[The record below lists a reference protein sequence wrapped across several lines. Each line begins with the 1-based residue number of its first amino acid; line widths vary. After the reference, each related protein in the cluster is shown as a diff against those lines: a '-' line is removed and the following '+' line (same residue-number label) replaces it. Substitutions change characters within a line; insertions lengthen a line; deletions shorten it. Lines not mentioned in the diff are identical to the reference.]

1 MRKSCPE
8 VPGTLVC
15 NRKQNRVGNP
25 FLKEYIMKKPNFML
39 LVFSAMSF
47 VLAMTAF
54 VFSGILDKVAVSLG
68 ISVAESGLL
77 NTMYSYGAA
86 FGVPLTLILFRKVE
100 RSKMLKLM
108 LLLTI
113 VTTFALIY
121 AQSFVQ
127 LLIVRLLMGISANS
141 YGVLAI
147 STVLALSPKDRQGRS
162 LAFYI
167 MGSSLALV
175 IGVPLTRVLSAVFD
189 WRSIF
194 WILNGMMMLSLAY
207 FLKYLPKADHE
218 ATKLNLKNELQFF
231 KDGKTLLLLAYTLTM
246 FMGYNAFYTYATP
259 YLLLL
264 FPSVEPLMSLILVAL
279 GLASFVG
286 NLIGGHVSDAIG
298 YAKSM
303 MLGAVLQTAAMLL
316 ILVFQPSK
324 WLSVLFIILW
334 LMSAW
339 FTGLQL
345 NTGIAQVTDNKSSF
359 MLSINGSLIQ
369 LGGAFGASLAAV
381 VINLSG
387 IHSIAFVALLTSLA
401 IVLIQVISMKKY
413 P

>member
-1 MRKSCPE
+1 
-8 VPGTLVC
+8 
-15 NRKQNRVGNP
+15 
-25 FLKEYIMKKPNFML
+25 MKKPNTML

-68 ISVAESGLL
+68 ISVAQSGLL

-86 FGVPLTLILFRKVE
+86 FGVPITLILFRKVE

-108 LLLTI
+108 LFATI
-113 VTTFALIY
+113 LTTFALIY
-121 AQSFVQ
+121 AQNLVQ

-147 STVLALSPKDRQGRS
+147 STILALSPKDRQGRS

-175 IGVPLTRVLSAVFD
+175 IGIPLTRALSSILD

-194 WILNGMMMLSLAY
+194 WILNGMMLLSLAY

-218 ATKLNLKNELQFF
+218 ATKLDLKNELQFF
-231 KDGKTLLLLAYTLTM
+231 KDGKTLLLLAYTFAM

-264 FPSVEPLMSLILVAL
+264 FPSIEPLMSLILVGL
-279 GLASFVG
+279 GLASFTG

-324 WLSVLFIILW
+324 WLSVLFIIVW

-345 NTGIAQVTDNKSSF
+345 NTGIAQVTENKSSF

-381 VINLSG
+381 VINLTG
-387 IHSIAFVALLTSLA
+387 IQSIVFVTLLTSLA
-401 IVLIQVISMKKY
+401 LILIQVVSMKKY

>member
-1 MRKSCPE
+1 
-8 VPGTLVC
+8 
-15 NRKQNRVGNP
+15 
-25 FLKEYIMKKPNFML
+25 MKKPNMML
-39 LVFSAMSF
+39 LVFSLMSF

-68 ISVAESGLL
+68 ISVADSGLL

-86 FGVPLTLILFRKVE
+86 FGVPITLILFRKVE
-100 RSKMLKLM
+100 RSRMLKLM
-108 LLLTI
+108 LFATI
-113 VTTFALIY
+113 LTTFALIY
-121 AQSFVQ
+121 AQNFVQ

-147 STVLALSPKDRQGRS
+147 STILALSPKDRQGRS

-175 IGVPLTRVLSAVFD
+175 IGIPLTRALSSILD

-194 WILNGMMMLSLAY
+194 WILNAMMLLSLAY
-207 FLKYLPKADHE
+207 FMKYLPKADHE
-218 ATKLNLKNELQFF
+218 ATKLDLKNELQFF
-231 KDGKTLLLLAYTLTM
+231 KDGKTLLLLAYTFAM

-264 FPSVEPLMSLILVAL
+264 FPSIEPLMSLILVAL
-279 GLASFVG
+279 GLASFTG
-286 NLIGGHVSDAIG
+286 NLLGGHVSDAIG

-324 WLSVLFIILW
+324 GLSVLFIIVW

-345 NTGIAQVTDNKSSF
+345 NTGIAQVTENKSSF
-359 MLSINGSLIQ
+359 MLSINSSLIQ

-387 IHSIAFVALLTSLA
+387 IQSIAFIALLTSLA
-401 IVLIQVISMKKY
+401 LVLIQMVSMKKY

>member
-1 MRKSCPE
+1 
-8 VPGTLVC
+8 
-15 NRKQNRVGNP
+15 
-25 FLKEYIMKKPNFML
+25 MKKPNLTL
-39 LVFSAMSF
+39 LVFSLMSF

-54 VFSGILDKVAVSLG
+54 IFSGILDKVAVSLG

-86 FGVPLTLILFRKVE
+86 FGVPITLILFRKVE
-100 RSKMLKLM
+100 RSRMLKLM
-108 LLLTI
+108 LFATI
-113 VTTFALIY
+113 LTTFALIY
-121 AQSFVQ
+121 AQNFVQ

-175 IGVPLTRVLSAVFD
+175 IGIPLTRALSSILD

-194 WILNGMMMLSLAY
+194 WILNAMMLLSLAY

-218 ATKLNLKNELQFF
+218 ATKLDLKKELQFF
-231 KDGKTLLLLAYTLTM
+231 KDGKTLLLLAYTFAM
-246 FMGYNAFYTYATP
+246 FMGYNAFYTYVTP

-264 FPSVEPLMSLILVAL
+264 FPSIEPLMSLILVAL
-279 GLASFVG
+279 GLSSFTG

-324 WLSVLFIILW
+324 WLSVLFIIIW

-387 IHSIAFVALLTSLA
+387 IQSIAFIALLTSLA
-401 IVLIQVISMKKY
+401 LVLIQMVSMKKY

>member
-1 MRKSCPE
+1 
-8 VPGTLVC
+8 
-15 NRKQNRVGNP
+15 
-25 FLKEYIMKKPNFML
+25 MKKPNMML
-39 LVFSAMSF
+39 LVFSLMSF

-86 FGVPLTLILFRKVE
+86 FGVPITLILFRKVE
-100 RSKMLKLM
+100 RSRMLKLM
-108 LLLTI
+108 LFATI
-113 VTTFALIY
+113 LTTFALIY
-121 AQSFVQ
+121 AQNFVQ

-147 STVLALSPKDRQGRS
+147 STILALSPKDRQGRS

-175 IGVPLTRVLSAVFD
+175 IGIPLTRALSSILD

-194 WILNGMMMLSLAY
+194 WILNAMMLLSLAY
-207 FLKYLPKADHE
+207 FMKYLPKADHE
-218 ATKLNLKNELQFF
+218 ATKLDLKNELQFF
-231 KDGKTLLLLAYTLTM
+231 KDGKTLLLLAYTLMM

-264 FPSVEPLMSLILVAL
+264 FPSIEPLMSLILVAL
-279 GLASFVG
+279 GLASFTG
-286 NLIGGHVSDAIG
+286 NLLGGHVSDAIG

-324 WLSVLFIILW
+324 GLSVLFIIIW

-387 IHSIAFVALLTSLA
+387 IQSIAFIALLTSLML
-401 IVLIQVISMKKY
+401 VLIQMVSMKKY

>member
-1 MRKSCPE
+1 
-8 VPGTLVC
+8 
-15 NRKQNRVGNP
+15 
-25 FLKEYIMKKPNFML
+25 MKKPNIML

-86 FGVPLTLILFRKVE
+86 FGVPITLILFRKVE
-100 RSKMLKLM
+100 RSRMLKLM
-108 LLLTI
+108 LFATI
-113 VTTFALIY
+113 LTTFALIY
-121 AQSFVQ
+121 AQNFVQ

-147 STVLALSPKDRQGRS
+147 STILALSPKDRQGRS

-175 IGVPLTRVLSAVFD
+175 IGIPLTRALSAVLD

-194 WILNGMMMLSLAY
+194 WILNAMMLLSLAY

-218 ATKLNLKNELQFF
+218 ATKLDLKNELQFF
-231 KDGKTLLLLAYTLTM
+231 KDGKTLLLFAYTFAM

-264 FPSVEPLMSLILVAL
+264 FPSIEPLMSLILVAL
-279 GLASFVG
+279 GLASFTG

-298 YAKSM
+298 YAKSL

-345 NTGIAQVTDNKSSF
+345 NTGIAQVTENKSSF
-359 MLSINGSLIQ
+359 MLSINSSLIQ

-387 IHSIAFVALLTSLA
+387 IQSIAFIALLTSLA
-401 IVLIQVISMKKY
+401 LVLIQMVSMKKY

>member
-1 MRKSCPE
+1 
-8 VPGTLVC
+8 
-15 NRKQNRVGNP
+15 
-25 FLKEYIMKKPNFML
+25 MKKPNMML

-68 ISVAESGLL
+68 ISVADSGLL

-86 FGVPLTLILFRKVE
+86 FGVPITLILFRKVE
-100 RSKMLKLM
+100 RSRMLKLM
-108 LLLTI
+108 LFATI
-113 VTTFALIY
+113 LTTFALIY
-121 AQSFVQ
+121 AQNFVQ

-147 STVLALSPKDRQGRS
+147 STILALSPKDRQGRS

-175 IGVPLTRVLSAVFD
+175 IGIPLTRALSSILD

-194 WILNGMMMLSLAY
+194 WILNAMMLLSLAY
-207 FLKYLPKADHE
+207 FMKYLPKADHE
-218 ATKLNLKNELQFF
+218 ATKLDLKNELQFF
-231 KDGKTLLLLAYTLTM
+231 KDGKTLLLLAYTFAM

-264 FPSVEPLMSLILVAL
+264 FPSIEPLMSLILVAL
-279 GLASFVG
+279 GLASFTG
-286 NLIGGHVSDAIG
+286 NLLGGHVSDAIG

-324 WLSVLFIILW
+324 GLSVLFIIVW

-345 NTGIAQVTDNKSSF
+345 NTGIAQVTENKSSF
-359 MLSINGSLIQ
+359 MLSINSSLIQ

-387 IHSIAFVALLTSLA
+387 IQSIAFIALLTSLA
-401 IVLIQVISMKKY
+401 LVLIQMVSMKKY

>member
-1 MRKSCPE
+1 
-8 VPGTLVC
+8 
-15 NRKQNRVGNP
+15 
-25 FLKEYIMKKPNFML
+25 MKKPNIML
-39 LVFSAMSF
+39 LVFSLMSF

-54 VFSGILDKVAVSLG
+54 VFSGILDKVAVSLD
-68 ISVAESGLL
+68 ISVAQSGLL

-86 FGVPLTLILFRKVE
+86 FGVPITLILFRKIE

-108 LLLTI
+108 LFATI
-113 VTTFALIY
+113 LTTFALIY
-121 AQSFVQ
+121 AQNFVQ

-147 STVLALSPKDRQGRS
+147 STILALSPKDRQGRS

-175 IGVPLTRVLSAVFD
+175 IGIPLTRALSAVLD

-194 WILNGMMMLSLAY
+194 WILNGMMLVSLAY

-218 ATKLNLKNELQFF
+218 ATKLDLKNELQFF
-231 KDGKTLLLLAYTLTM
+231 KDGKTLLLLAYTFAM

-264 FPSVEPLMSLILVAL
+264 FPSIEPLMSLILVAL
-279 GLASFVG
+279 GLASFTG
-286 NLIGGHVSDAIG
+286 NLLGGHVSDAIG

-324 WLSVLFIILW
+324 WLSVLFIIIW

-345 NTGIAQVTDNKSSF
+345 NTGIAQVTDDKSSF

-387 IHSIAFVALLTSLA
+387 IQSIVFVTLLTSLA
-401 IVLIQVISMKKY
+401 LILIQLVSMKKY

>member
-1 MRKSCPE
+1 
-8 VPGTLVC
+8 
-15 NRKQNRVGNP
+15 
-25 FLKEYIMKKPNFML
+25 MKKTNLTLP
-39 LVFSAMSF
+39 VFTVMSF

-54 VFSGILDKVAVSLG
+54 VFSGILDKVALSLG
-68 ISVAESGLL
+68 ISVADSGLL

-86 FGVPLTLILFRKVE
+86 FGVPITLILFRKIE
-100 RSKMLKLM
+100 RSRMLKIM
-108 LLLTI
+108 LFATI
-113 VTTFALIY
+113 LTTFALIY
-121 AQSFVQ
+121 AQNFVQ

-175 IGVPLTRVLSAVFD
+175 IGIPLTRALSAVLD

-194 WILNGMMMLSLAY
+194 WILNGMMLVSLAY
-207 FLKYLPKADHE
+207 FLNYLPKADHE
-218 ATKLNLKNELQFF
+218 STKLDLKNELQFF

-264 FPSVEPLMSLILVAL
+264 FPSIEPLMSLILVAL
-279 GLASFVG
+279 GLASFTG
-286 NLIGGHVSDAIG
+286 NLLGGHVSDAIG
-298 YAKSM
+298 YAKSL

-324 WLSVLFIILW
+324 WLSVLFIIVW

-369 LGGAFGASLAAV
+369 LGGAFGASLAAI

-387 IHSIAFVALLTSLA
+387 IQSIAFIALLTSLA
-401 IVLIQVISMKKY
+401 LVMIQMVSMKKY

>member
-1 MRKSCPE
+1 
-8 VPGTLVC
+8 
-15 NRKQNRVGNP
+15 
-25 FLKEYIMKKPNFML
+25 MKKPNTML

-86 FGVPLTLILFRKVE
+86 FGVPITLILFRKVE
-100 RSKMLKLM
+100 RSRMLKLM
-108 LLLTI
+108 LFATI
-113 VTTFALIY
+113 LTTFALIY

-147 STVLALSPKDRQGRS
+147 STILALSPKDRQGRS

-175 IGVPLTRVLSAVFD
+175 IGIPLTRALSSILD

-194 WILNGMMMLSLAY
+194 WILNAMMLLSLAY
-207 FLKYLPKADHE
+207 FMKYLPKADHE
-218 ATKLNLKNELQFF
+218 ATKLDLKNELQFF
-231 KDGKTLLLLAYTLTM
+231 KDGKTLLLLAYTFAM

-264 FPSVEPLMSLILVAL
+264 FPSIEPLMSLILVAL
-279 GLASFVG
+279 GLASFTG
-286 NLIGGHVSDAIG
+286 NLLGGHVSDAIG

-324 WLSVLFIILW
+324 GLSVLFIIVW

-345 NTGIAQVTDNKSSF
+345 NTGIAQVTENKSSF
-359 MLSINGSLIQ
+359 MLSINSSLIQ

-387 IHSIAFVALLTSLA
+387 IQSIAFIALLTSLA
-401 IVLIQVISMKKY
+401 LVLIQMVSMKKY

>member
-1 MRKSCPE
+1 
-8 VPGTLVC
+8 
-15 NRKQNRVGNP
+15 
-25 FLKEYIMKKPNFML
+25 MKKPNLTL
-39 LVFSAMSF
+39 LVFSLMSF

-54 VFSGILDKVAVSLG
+54 IFSGILDKVAVSLG

-86 FGVPLTLILFRKVE
+86 FGVPITLILFRKVE
-100 RSKMLKLM
+100 RSRMLKLM
-108 LLLTI
+108 LFATI
-113 VTTFALIY
+113 LTTFALIY
-121 AQSFVQ
+121 AQNFVQ

-175 IGVPLTRVLSAVFD
+175 IGIPLTRALSSILD

-194 WILNGMMMLSLAY
+194 WILNAMMLLSLAY
-207 FLKYLPKADHE
+207 FMKYLPKADHE
-218 ATKLNLKNELQFF
+218 ATKLDLKNELQFF

-246 FMGYNAFYTYATP
+246 FMGYHAFYTYATP

-264 FPSVEPLMSLILVAL
+264 FPSIEPLMSLILVAL
-279 GLASFVG
+279 GLASFTG
-286 NLIGGHVSDAIG
+286 NLLGGHVSDAIG

-324 WLSVLFIILW
+324 WLSVLFIIIW

-387 IHSIAFVALLTSLA
+387 IQSIAFIALLTSLA
-401 IVLIQVISMKKY
+401 LVLIQMVSMKKY

>member
-1 MRKSCPE
+1 
-8 VPGTLVC
+8 
-15 NRKQNRVGNP
+15 
-25 FLKEYIMKKPNFML
+25 MKKPNLTL
-39 LVFSAMSF
+39 LVFSLMSF

-54 VFSGILDKVAVSLG
+54 IFSGILDKVAVSLG

-86 FGVPLTLILFRKVE
+86 FGVPITLILFRKVE
-100 RSKMLKLM
+100 RSRMLKLM
-108 LLLTI
+108 LFATI
-113 VTTFALIY
+113 LTTFALIY
-121 AQSFVQ
+121 AQNFVQ

-175 IGVPLTRVLSAVFD
+175 IGIPLTRALSSILD

-194 WILNGMMMLSLAY
+194 WILNAMMLLSLAY

-218 ATKLNLKNELQFF
+218 ATKLDLKNELQFF
-231 KDGKTLLLLAYTLTM
+231 KDGKTLLLLAYTFAM

-264 FPSVEPLMSLILVAL
+264 FPSIEPLMSLILVGL
-279 GLASFVG
+279 GLASFTG

-324 WLSVLFIILW
+324 WLSVLFIIGW

-345 NTGIAQVTDNKSSF
+345 NTGIAQVTENKSSF

-387 IHSIAFVALLTSLA
+387 IHSIVFVTLLTSLA
-401 IVLIQVISMKKY
+401 LILIQVVSMRKY

>member
-1 MRKSCPE
+1 
-8 VPGTLVC
+8 
-15 NRKQNRVGNP
+15 
-25 FLKEYIMKKPNFML
+25 MKKPNIML
-39 LVFSAMSF
+39 LVFSLMSF

-68 ISVAESGLL
+68 ISVADSGLL

-86 FGVPLTLILFRKVE
+86 FGVPITLILFRKVE
-100 RSKMLKLM
+100 RSRMLKLM
-108 LLLTI
+108 LFATI
-113 VTTFALIY
+113 LTTFALIY
-121 AQSFVQ
+121 AQNFVQ

-147 STVLALSPKDRQGRS
+147 STILALSPKDRQGRS

-175 IGVPLTRVLSAVFD
+175 IGIPLTRALSSILD

-194 WILNGMMMLSLAY
+194 WILNAMMLLSLAY

-218 ATKLNLKNELQFF
+218 ATKLDLKKELQFF

-264 FPSVEPLMSLILVAL
+264 FPSIEPLMSLILVGL
-279 GLASFVG
+279 GLASFTG

-324 WLSVLFIILW
+324 WLSVLFIIGW

-345 NTGIAQVTDNKSSF
+345 NTGIAQVTENKSSF

-381 VINLSG
+381 VINLTG
-387 IHSIAFVALLTSLA
+387 IQSIVFVTLLTSLA
-401 IVLIQVISMKKY
+401 LILIQVVSMRKY

>member
-1 MRKSCPE
+1 
-8 VPGTLVC
+8 
-15 NRKQNRVGNP
+15 
-25 FLKEYIMKKPNFML
+25 MKKPNFML
-39 LVFSAMSF
+39 LVFSLMSF

-86 FGVPLTLILFRKVE
+86 FGVPITLILFRKIE
-100 RSKMLKLM
+100 RSKMLKIM
-108 LLLTI
+108 LFVTI
-113 VTTFALIY
+113 LTTFALIY
-121 AQSFVQ
+121 AQNFVQ
-127 LLIVRLLMGISANS
+127 LLLTRLLMGISANS
-141 YGVLAI
+141 YGILAI

-167 MGSSLALV
+167 MGSSMALV
-175 IGVPLTRVLSAVFD
+175 IGIPLTRVLSAVLD

-194 WILNGMMMLSLAY
+194 WILNGLMMLSLAY
-207 FLKYLPKADHE
+207 FLKYLPKSDHE

-264 FPSVEPLMSLILVAL
+264 FPSIEPLMSLVLVAL
-279 GLASFVG
+279 GLASFAG

-303 MLGAVLQTAAMLL
+303 MLGAVLQTAAILL

-324 WLSVLFIILW
+324 WLSVLFIIVW

-369 LGGAFGASLAAV
+369 LGGAFGASLSAV
-381 VINLSG
+381 VINLNG
-387 IHSIAFVALLTSLA
+387 IHSIVFVTLLTSLA
-401 IVLIQVISMKKY
+401 IVLIQMVSMKKY
-413 P
+413 V

>member
-1 MRKSCPE
+1 
-8 VPGTLVC
+8 
-15 NRKQNRVGNP
+15 
-25 FLKEYIMKKPNFML
+25 MKKPNMML
-39 LVFSAMSF
+39 LVFSLMSF

-54 VFSGILDKVAVSLG
+54 VFSGILDKVAVSLD
-68 ISVAESGLL
+68 ISVAQSGLL

-86 FGVPLTLILFRKVE
+86 FGVPITLILFRKVE

-108 LLLTI
+108 LFATI
-113 VTTFALIY
+113 LTTFALIY
-121 AQSFVQ
+121 AQNFVQ

-147 STVLALSPKDRQGRS
+147 STILALSPKDRQGRS

-175 IGVPLTRVLSAVFD
+175 IGIPLTRALSAVLD

-194 WILNGMMMLSLAY
+194 WILNAMMLLSLVY

-218 ATKLNLKNELQFF
+218 ATKLDLKNELQFF
-231 KDGKTLLLLAYTLTM
+231 KDGKTLLLLAYTFAM

-264 FPSVEPLMSLILVAL
+264 FPSIEPLMSLILVAL
-279 GLASFVG
+279 GLASLTG
-286 NLIGGHVSDAIG
+286 NLLGGHVSDAIG

-324 WLSVLFIILW
+324 WLSVLFIIVW

-381 VINLSG
+381 VINLTG
-387 IHSIAFVALLTSLA
+387 IHSIVFVTLLTSLA
-401 IVLIQVISMKKY
+401 LILIQVVSMKKY

>member
-1 MRKSCPE
+1 
-8 VPGTLVC
+8 
-15 NRKQNRVGNP
+15 
-25 FLKEYIMKKPNFML
+25 MKKPNLML
-39 LVFSAMSF
+39 LVFTLMSF

-54 VFSGILDKVAVSLG
+54 VFSGILDKVAVSLD
-68 ISVAESGLL
+68 ISVAQSGLL

-86 FGVPLTLILFRKVE
+86 FGVPITLILFRKVE

-108 LLLTI
+108 LFATI
-113 VTTFALIY
+113 LTTFALIY
-121 AQSFVQ
+121 AQNFVQ

-147 STVLALSPKDRQGRS
+147 STILALSPKDRQGRS

-175 IGVPLTRVLSAVFD
+175 IGIPLTRALSAVLD

-194 WILNGMMMLSLAY
+194 WILNAMMLLSLVY

-218 ATKLNLKNELQFF
+218 ATKLDLKNELQFF

-264 FPSVEPLMSLILVAL
+264 FPSIEPLMSLILVGL
-279 GLASFVG
+279 GLASFTG

-324 WLSVLFIILW
+324 WLSVLFIIVW

-387 IHSIAFVALLTSLA
+387 IQSIVFVTLLTSLA
-401 IVLIQVISMKKY
+401 LILIQVVSMRKY

>member
-1 MRKSCPE
+1 
-8 VPGTLVC
+8 
-15 NRKQNRVGNP
+15 
-25 FLKEYIMKKPNFML
+25 MKKPNIML
-39 LVFSAMSF
+39 LVFSLMSF

-54 VFSGILDKVAVSLG
+54 VFSGILDKVAVSLD
-68 ISVAESGLL
+68 ISVAQSGLL

-86 FGVPLTLILFRKVE
+86 FGVPITLILFRKVE

-108 LLLTI
+108 LFATI
-113 VTTFALIY
+113 LTTFALIY
-121 AQSFVQ
+121 AQNLVQ

-147 STVLALSPKDRQGRS
+147 STILALSPKDRQGRS

-175 IGVPLTRVLSAVFD
+175 IGIPLTRALSSILD

-194 WILNGMMMLSLAY
+194 WILNGMMLLSLAY

-218 ATKLNLKNELQFF
+218 ATKLDLKNELQFF

-264 FPSVEPLMSLILVAL
+264 FPSIEPLMSLILVAL
-279 GLASFVG
+279 GLASFTG
-286 NLIGGHVSDAIG
+286 NLLGGHVSDAIG

-324 WLSVLFIILW
+324 WLSVLFIIVW

-387 IHSIAFVALLTSLA
+387 IQSIVFVTLLTSLA
-401 IVLIQVISMKKY
+401 LILIQVVSMKKY

>member
-1 MRKSCPE
+1 
-8 VPGTLVC
+8 
-15 NRKQNRVGNP
+15 
-25 FLKEYIMKKPNFML
+25 MKKPNMML
-39 LVFSAMSF
+39 LVFTAMSF

-68 ISVAESGLL
+68 ISVAQSGLL

-86 FGVPLTLILFRKVE
+86 FGVPITLILFRKVE

-108 LLLTI
+108 LFATI
-113 VTTFALIY
+113 LTTFALIY
-121 AQSFVQ
+121 AQNFVQ

-147 STVLALSPKDRQGRS
+147 STILALSPKDRQGRS

-175 IGVPLTRVLSAVFD
+175 IGIPLTRALSAVLD

-194 WILNGMMMLSLAY
+194 WILNAMMLLSLVY

-218 ATKLNLKNELQFF
+218 ATKLDLKNELQFF

-264 FPSVEPLMSLILVAL
+264 FPSIEPLMSLILVGL
-279 GLASFVG
+279 GLASFTG

-324 WLSVLFIILW
+324 WLSVLFIIVW

-387 IHSIAFVALLTSLA
+387 IQSIVFVTLLTSLA
-401 IVLIQVISMKKY
+401 LILIQVVSMRKY

>member
-1 MRKSCPE
+1 
-8 VPGTLVC
+8 
-15 NRKQNRVGNP
+15 
-25 FLKEYIMKKPNFML
+25 ML
-39 LVFSAMSF
+39 LVFSLMSF

-86 FGVPLTLILFRKVE
+86 FGVPITLILFRKIE
-100 RSKMLKLM
+100 RSKMLKIM
-108 LLLTI
+108 LFVTI
-113 VTTFALIY
+113 LTTFALIY
-121 AQSFVQ
+121 SQSFIQ
-127 LLIVRLLMGISANS
+127 LLLTRLLMGISANS

-167 MGSSLALV
+167 MGSSMALV
-175 IGVPLTRVLSAVFD
+175 IGIPLTRLLSAVLD

-194 WILNGMMMLSLAY
+194 WILNGLMMLSLAY

-264 FPSVEPLMSLILVAL
+264 FPSIEPLMSLVLVAL
-279 GLASFVG
+279 GLASFAG

-324 WLSVLFIILW
+324 WLSVLFIIVW

-369 LGGAFGASLAAV
+369 LGGAFGASLSAV

-387 IHSIAFVALLTSLA
+387 IHSIVFVTLLTSLA
-401 IVLIQVISMKKY
+401 IALIQLVSMRKY

>member
-1 MRKSCPE
+1 
-8 VPGTLVC
+8 
-15 NRKQNRVGNP
+15 
-25 FLKEYIMKKPNFML
+25 MKKPNLML
-39 LVFSAMSF
+39 LVFSLMSF

-86 FGVPLTLILFRKVE
+86 FGVPITLILFRKVE
-100 RSKMLKLM
+100 RSRMLKLM
-108 LLLTI
+108 LFATI
-113 VTTFALIY
+113 LTTFALIY
-121 AQSFVQ
+121 AQNFVQ

-175 IGVPLTRVLSAVFD
+175 IGIPLTRALSSILD

-194 WILNGMMMLSLAY
+194 WILNAMMLLSLAY
-207 FLKYLPKADHE
+207 FMKYLPKADHE
-218 ATKLNLKNELQFF
+218 ATKLDLKNELQFF
-231 KDGKTLLLLAYTLTM
+231 KDGKTLLLLAYTFAM
-246 FMGYNAFYTYATP
+246 FMGYNAFYTYVTP

-264 FPSVEPLMSLILVAL
+264 FPSIEPLMSLILVAL
-279 GLASFVG
+279 GLASFTG

-324 WLSVLFIILW
+324 WLSVLFIIVW

-345 NTGIAQVTDNKSSF
+345 NTGIAQVTENKSSF

-387 IHSIAFVALLTSLA
+387 IQSIAFIALLTSLA
-401 IVLIQVISMKKY
+401 LVLIQMVSMKKY
-413 P
+413 G

>member
-1 MRKSCPE
+1 
-8 VPGTLVC
+8 
-15 NRKQNRVGNP
+15 
-25 FLKEYIMKKPNFML
+25 MKKPNIML
-39 LVFSAMSF
+39 LVFSLMSF

-68 ISVAESGLL
+68 ISVADSGLL

-86 FGVPLTLILFRKVE
+86 FGVPITLILFRKVE

-108 LLLTI
+108 LFATI
-113 VTTFALIY
+113 LTTFALIY
-121 AQSFVQ
+121 AQNFVQ

-147 STVLALSPKDRQGRS
+147 STILALSSKDRQGRS

-175 IGVPLTRVLSAVFD
+175 IGIPLTRALSSILD

-194 WILNGMMMLSLAY
+194 WILNAMMLLSLAY

-218 ATKLNLKNELQFF
+218 ATKLDLKNELQFF
-231 KDGKTLLLLAYTLTM
+231 KDGKTLLLLAYTFAM

-264 FPSVEPLMSLILVAL
+264 FPSIEPLMSLILVGL
-279 GLASFVG
+279 GLASFTG

-324 WLSVLFIILW
+324 WLSVLFIIVW

-345 NTGIAQVTDNKSSF
+345 NTGIAQVTENKSSF

-381 VINLSG
+381 VINLTG
-387 IHSIAFVALLTSLA
+387 IQSIVFVTLLTSLA
-401 IVLIQVISMKKY
+401 LILIQLVSMKKY

>member
-1 MRKSCPE
+1 
-8 VPGTLVC
+8 
-15 NRKQNRVGNP
+15 
-25 FLKEYIMKKPNFML
+25 MKKPNFML

-86 FGVPLTLILFRKVE
+86 FGVPITLILFLKVE
-100 RSKMLKLM
+100 RSKMLKFM
-108 LLLTI
+108 LVLTI
-113 VTTFALIY
+113 LTTFALIY

-324 WLSVLFIILW
+324 WLSVLFIVLW

-381 VINLSG
+381 VINLRG
-387 IHSIAFVALLTSLA
+387 INSIVFVTLLTSLA
-401 IVLIQVISMKKY
+401 IMLIQMVSMKRY
-413 P
+413 G

>member
-1 MRKSCPE
+1 
-8 VPGTLVC
+8 
-15 NRKQNRVGNP
+15 
-25 FLKEYIMKKPNFML
+25 MKKPNMML

-68 ISVAESGLL
+68 ISVADSGLL

-86 FGVPLTLILFRKVE
+86 FGVPITLILFRKVE
-100 RSKMLKLM
+100 RSRMLKLM
-108 LLLTI
+108 LFATI
-113 VTTFALIY
+113 LTTFALIY
-121 AQSFVQ
+121 AQNFVQ

-147 STVLALSPKDRQGRS
+147 STILALSPKDRQGRS

-175 IGVPLTRVLSAVFD
+175 IGIPLTRALSSILD

-194 WILNGMMMLSLAY
+194 WILNAMMLLSLAY
-207 FLKYLPKADHE
+207 FLKYLPKADH
-218 ATKLNLKNELQFF
+218 ASTKLDLKNELQFF

-264 FPSVEPLMSLILVAL
+264 FPSIEPLMSLILVGL
-279 GLASFVG
+279 GLASFTG

-324 WLSVLFIILW
+324 WLSVLFIIVW

-387 IHSIAFVALLTSLA
+387 IQSIVFVTLLTSLA
-401 IVLIQVISMKKY
+401 LILIQVVSMRKY

>member
-1 MRKSCPE
+1 
-8 VPGTLVC
+8 
-15 NRKQNRVGNP
+15 
-25 FLKEYIMKKPNFML
+25 MKKPNTML

-68 ISVAESGLL
+68 ISVAQSGLL

-86 FGVPLTLILFRKVE
+86 FGVPITLILFRKVE

-108 LLLTI
+108 LFATI
-113 VTTFALIY
+113 LTTFALIY
-121 AQSFVQ
+121 AQNFVQ

-147 STVLALSPKDRQGRS
+147 STILALSPKDRQGRS

-175 IGVPLTRVLSAVFD
+175 IGIPLTRALSAVLD

-194 WILNGMMMLSLAY
+194 WILNAMMLLSLVY

-218 ATKLNLKNELQFF
+218 ATKLDLKNELQFF
-231 KDGKTLLLLAYTLTM
+231 KDGKTLLLLAYTLMM

-264 FPSVEPLMSLILVAL
+264 FPSIEPLMSLILVAL
-279 GLASFVG
+279 GLASFTG
-286 NLIGGHVSDAIG
+286 NLLGGHVSDAIG

-316 ILVFQPSK
+316 ILVVQPSK
-324 WLSVLFIILW
+324 WLSVLFIIIW

-381 VINLSG
+381 VINLTG
-387 IHSIAFVALLTSLA
+387 IQSIVFVTLLTSLA
-401 IVLIQVISMKKY
+401 LILIQVVSMRKY

>member
-1 MRKSCPE
+1 
-8 VPGTLVC
+8 
-15 NRKQNRVGNP
+15 
-25 FLKEYIMKKPNFML
+25 MKKPNIML
-39 LVFSAMSF
+39 LVFSLMSF

-54 VFSGILDKVAVSLG
+54 VFSGILDKVAVSLD
-68 ISVAESGLL
+68 ISVAQSGLL

-86 FGVPLTLILFRKVE
+86 FGVPITLILFRKVE

-108 LLLTI
+108 LFATI
-113 VTTFALIY
+113 LTTFALIY
-121 AQSFVQ
+121 AQNLVQ

-147 STVLALSPKDRQGRS
+147 STILALSPKDRQGRS

-175 IGVPLTRVLSAVFD
+175 IGIPLTRALSSILD

-194 WILNGMMMLSLAY
+194 WILNGMMLLSLAY

-218 ATKLNLKNELQFF
+218 ATKLDLKNELQFF

-264 FPSVEPLMSLILVAL
+264 FPSIEPLMSLILVAL
-279 GLASFVG
+279 GLASFTG
-286 NLIGGHVSDAIG
+286 NLLGGHVSDAIG

-324 WLSVLFIILW
+324 WLSVLFIIVW

-387 IHSIAFVALLTSLA
+387 IQSIVFVTLLTSLA
-401 IVLIQVISMKKY
+401 LILIQVVSMKKF

>member
-1 MRKSCPE
+1 
-8 VPGTLVC
+8 
-15 NRKQNRVGNP
+15 
-25 FLKEYIMKKPNFML
+25 MKKPNIML

-86 FGVPLTLILFRKVE
+86 FGVPITLILFRKVE
-100 RSKMLKLM
+100 RSRMLKLM
-108 LLLTI
+108 LFATI
-113 VTTFALIY
+113 LTTFALIY
-121 AQSFVQ
+121 AQNFVQ

-147 STVLALSPKDRQGRS
+147 STILALSPKDRQGRS

-175 IGVPLTRVLSAVFD
+175 IGIPLTRALSSILD

-194 WILNGMMMLSLAY
+194 WILSAMMLLSLAY
-207 FLKYLPKADHE
+207 FMKYLPKADHE
-218 ATKLNLKNELQFF
+218 ATKLDLKNELQFF
-231 KDGKTLLLLAYTLTM
+231 KDGQTLLLFAYTFAM

-264 FPSVEPLMSLILVAL
+264 FPSIEPLMSLILVAL
-279 GLASFVG
+279 GLASFTG

-298 YAKSM
+298 YAKSL

-324 WLSVLFIILW
+324 WLSVLFIIVW

-345 NTGIAQVTDNKSSF
+345 NTGIAQVTENKSSF
-359 MLSINGSLIQ
+359 MLSINSSLIQ
-369 LGGAFGASLAAV
+369 LGGAFGASLAAI

-387 IHSIAFVALLTSLA
+387 IQSIVFVALLTNLA
-401 IVLIQVISMKKY
+401 IVLIQAVSMKKY
-413 P
+413 S

>member
-1 MRKSCPE
+1 
-8 VPGTLVC
+8 
-15 NRKQNRVGNP
+15 
-25 FLKEYIMKKPNFML
+25 MKKPNIML

-68 ISVAESGLL
+68 ISVAQSGLL

-86 FGVPLTLILFRKVE
+86 FGVPITLILFRTVE

-108 LLLTI
+108 LFATI
-113 VTTFALIY
+113 LTTFALIY
-121 AQSFVQ
+121 AQNFVQ

-147 STVLALSPKDRQGRS
+147 STILALSPKDRQGRS

-175 IGVPLTRVLSAVFD
+175 IGIPLTRALSAVLD

-194 WILNGMMMLSLAY
+194 WILNAMMLFSLAY

-218 ATKLNLKNELQFF
+218 ATKLDLKNELQFF

-246 FMGYNAFYTYATP
+246 FMGYHAFYTYATP

-264 FPSVEPLMSLILVAL
+264 FPSIEPLMSLILVGL
-279 GLASFVG
+279 GLASFTG
-286 NLIGGHVSDAIG
+286 NLLGGHVSDAIG

-324 WLSVLFIILW
+324 WLSVLFIIGW

-345 NTGIAQVTDNKSSF
+345 NTGIAQVTENKSSF

-381 VINLSG
+381 VISLTG
-387 IHSIAFVALLTSLA
+387 IHSIVFVTLLTSLA
-401 IVLIQVISMKKY
+401 LILIQVVSMRKY

>member
-1 MRKSCPE
+1 
-8 VPGTLVC
+8 
-15 NRKQNRVGNP
+15 
-25 FLKEYIMKKPNFML
+25 MKKPNFML

-86 FGVPLTLILFRKVE
+86 FGVPITLILFRKVE

-369 LGGAFGASLAAV
+369 LGGAFGASLSAV

-387 IHSIAFVALLTSLA
+387 IHSIVFVTLLTSLA
-401 IVLIQVISMKKY
+401 IVLIQVVSMKKY

>member
-1 MRKSCPE
+1 
-8 VPGTLVC
+8 
-15 NRKQNRVGNP
+15 
-25 FLKEYIMKKPNFML
+25 MKKPNTML

-68 ISVAESGLL
+68 ISVAQSGLL

-86 FGVPLTLILFRKVE
+86 FGVPITLILFRKVE
-100 RSKMLKLM
+100 RSRMLKLM
-108 LLLTI
+108 LFATI
-113 VTTFALIY
+113 LTTFALIY
-121 AQSFVQ
+121 AQNFVQ

-147 STVLALSPKDRQGRS
+147 STILALSPKDRQGRS

-175 IGVPLTRVLSAVFD
+175 IGIPLTRALSVVLD

-194 WILNGMMMLSLAY
+194 WILNAMMLLSLAC

-218 ATKLNLKNELQFF
+218 ATKLDLKNELQFF
-231 KDGKTLLLLAYTLTM
+231 KDGKTLLLLAYTFAM

-264 FPSVEPLMSLILVAL
+264 FPSIEPLMSLILVAL
-279 GLASFVG
+279 GLASLTG
-286 NLIGGHVSDAIG
+286 NLLGGHVSDAIG

-324 WLSVLFIILW
+324 WLSVLFIIVW

-381 VINLSG
+381 VINLTG
-387 IHSIAFVALLTSLA
+387 IHSIVFVTLLTSLA
-401 IVLIQVISMKKY
+401 LILIQVVSMKKY

>member
-1 MRKSCPE
+1 
-8 VPGTLVC
+8 
-15 NRKQNRVGNP
+15 
-25 FLKEYIMKKPNFML
+25 MKKPNIML
-39 LVFSAMSF
+39 LVFSLMSF

-54 VFSGILDKVAVSLG
+54 VFSGILDKVAVSLD
-68 ISVAESGLL
+68 ISVAQSGLL

-86 FGVPLTLILFRKVE
+86 FGVPITLILFRKVE

-108 LLLTI
+108 LFATI
-113 VTTFALIY
+113 LTTFALIY
-121 AQSFVQ
+121 AQNLVQ

-147 STVLALSPKDRQGRS
+147 STILALSPKDRQGRS

-175 IGVPLTRVLSAVFD
+175 IGIPLTRALSSILD

-194 WILNGMMMLSLAY
+194 WILNGMMLLSLAY

-218 ATKLNLKNELQFF
+218 ATKLDLKNELQFF
-231 KDGKTLLLLAYTLTM
+231 KDGKTWLLLAYTLTM

-264 FPSVEPLMSLILVAL
+264 FPSIEPLMSLILVAL
-279 GLASFVG
+279 GLASFTG
-286 NLIGGHVSDAIG
+286 NLLGGHVSDAIG

-387 IHSIAFVALLTSLA
+387 IQSIIFVTLLTSLA
-401 IVLIQVISMKKY
+401 LILIQVVSMKKY

>member
-1 MRKSCPE
+1 
-8 VPGTLVC
+8 
-15 NRKQNRVGNP
+15 
-25 FLKEYIMKKPNFML
+25 MKKPNFML

-54 VFSGILDKVAVSLG
+54 VFSGILDKVAASLG

-86 FGVPLTLILFRKVE
+86 FGVPITLILFRKVE

-108 LLLTI
+108 LFLTI

-279 GLASFVG
+279 GLASFAG

-387 IHSIAFVALLTSLA
+387 IQSIVFVTLLTSLA
-401 IVLIQVISMKKY
+401 LILIQLVSMRKY

>member
-1 MRKSCPE
+1 
-8 VPGTLVC
+8 
-15 NRKQNRVGNP
+15 
-25 FLKEYIMKKPNFML
+25 MKKPNTML

-68 ISVAESGLL
+68 ISVAQSGLL

-86 FGVPLTLILFRKVE
+86 FGVPITLILFRKVE
-100 RSKMLKLM
+100 RSRMLKLM
-108 LLLTI
+108 LFATI
-113 VTTFALIY
+113 LTTFALIY
-121 AQSFVQ
+121 AQNFVQ

-147 STVLALSPKDRQGRS
+147 STILALSPKDRQGRS

-175 IGVPLTRVLSAVFD
+175 IGIPLTRALSSILD

-194 WILNGMMMLSLAY
+194 WILNAMMLLSLAY
-207 FLKYLPKADHE
+207 FMKYLPKADHE
-218 ATKLNLKNELQFF
+218 ATKLDLKKELQFF

-264 FPSVEPLMSLILVAL
+264 FPSIEPLMSLILVGL
-279 GLASFVG
+279 GLASFTG

-324 WLSVLFIILW
+324 WLSVLFIIGW

-345 NTGIAQVTDNKSSF
+345 NTGIAQVTENKSSF

-387 IHSIAFVALLTSLA
+387 IHSIVFVTLLTSLA
-401 IVLIQVISMKKY
+401 LILIQVVSMRKY

>member
-1 MRKSCPE
+1 
-8 VPGTLVC
+8 
-15 NRKQNRVGNP
+15 
-25 FLKEYIMKKPNFML
+25 MKKPNTML

-86 FGVPLTLILFRKVE
+86 FGVPITLILFRKVE
-100 RSKMLKLM
+100 RSRMLKLM
-108 LLLTI
+108 LFATI
-113 VTTFALIY
+113 LTTFALIY

-147 STVLALSPKDRQGRS
+147 STILALSPKDRQGRS

-175 IGVPLTRVLSAVFD
+175 IGIPLTRALSSILD

-194 WILNGMMMLSLAY
+194 WILNAMMLLSLAY
-207 FLKYLPKADHE
+207 FMKYLPKADHE
-218 ATKLNLKNELQFF
+218 ATKLDLKNELQFF
-231 KDGKTLLLLAYTLTM
+231 KDGKTLLLLAYTFAM

-264 FPSVEPLMSLILVAL
+264 FPSIEPLMSLILVAL
-279 GLASFVG
+279 GLASFTG
-286 NLIGGHVSDAIG
+286 NLLGGHVSDAIG

-324 WLSVLFIILW
+324 GLSVLFIIVW

-387 IHSIAFVALLTSLA
+387 IQSIVFVTLLTSLA
-401 IVLIQVISMKKY
+401 LILIQVVSMRKY

>member
-1 MRKSCPE
+1 
-8 VPGTLVC
+8 
-15 NRKQNRVGNP
+15 
-25 FLKEYIMKKPNFML
+25 MKKPNTML

-54 VFSGILDKVAVSLG
+54 VFSGILDKVAVSLD
-68 ISVAESGLL
+68 ISVAQSGLL

-86 FGVPLTLILFRKVE
+86 FGVPITLILFRKVE

-108 LLLTI
+108 LFATI
-113 VTTFALIY
+113 LTTFALIY
-121 AQSFVQ
+121 AQNFVQ

-147 STVLALSPKDRQGRS
+147 STILALSPKDRQGRS

-175 IGVPLTRVLSAVFD
+175 IGIPLTRALSAVLD

-194 WILNGMMMLSLAY
+194 WILNAMMLLSLVY

-218 ATKLNLKNELQFF
+218 ATKLDLKNELQFF

-264 FPSVEPLMSLILVAL
+264 FPSIEPLMSLILVGL
-279 GLASFVG
+279 GLASFTG

-316 ILVFQPSK
+316 ILVSQPSK
-324 WLSVLFIILW
+324 WLSVLFIISW

-345 NTGIAQVTDNKSSF
+345 NTGIAQVTENKSSF

-387 IHSIAFVALLTSLA
+387 IQSIIFVTLLTSLA
-401 IVLIQVISMKKY
+401 LILIQVVSMKKY

>member
-1 MRKSCPE
+1 
-8 VPGTLVC
+8 
-15 NRKQNRVGNP
+15 
-25 FLKEYIMKKPNFML
+25 MKKPNIML
-39 LVFSAMSF
+39 LVFSLMSF

-54 VFSGILDKVAVSLG
+54 VFSGILDKVAVSLD
-68 ISVAESGLL
+68 ISVAQSGLL

-86 FGVPLTLILFRKVE
+86 FGVPITLILFRKIE

-108 LLLTI
+108 LFATI
-113 VTTFALIY
+113 LTTFALIY
-121 AQSFVQ
+121 AQNFVQ

-147 STVLALSPKDRQGRS
+147 STILALSPKDRQGRS

-175 IGVPLTRVLSAVFD
+175 IGIPLTRALSAVLD

-194 WILNGMMMLSLAY
+194 WILNAMMLLSLVY

-218 ATKLNLKNELQFF
+218 ATKLDLKNELQFF

-264 FPSVEPLMSLILVAL
+264 FPSIEPLMSLILVGL
-279 GLASFVG
+279 GLASFTG

-298 YAKSM
+298 YAKSL

-324 WLSVLFIILW
+324 GLSVLFIIVW

-345 NTGIAQVTDNKSSF
+345 NTGIAQVTENKSSF

-369 LGGAFGASLAAV
+369 LGGAFGASLAAI

-387 IHSIAFVALLTSLA
+387 IQSIAFIALLTSLA
-401 IVLIQVISMKKY
+401 LVLIQMVSMKKY

>member
-1 MRKSCPE
+1 
-8 VPGTLVC
+8 
-15 NRKQNRVGNP
+15 
-25 FLKEYIMKKPNFML
+25 MKKPNMML

-54 VFSGILDKVAVSLG
+54 VFSGILDKVAVSLD
-68 ISVAESGLL
+68 ISVAQSGLL

-86 FGVPLTLILFRKVE
+86 FGVPITLILFRKVE

-108 LLLTI
+108 LFATI
-113 VTTFALIY
+113 LTTFALIY
-121 AQSFVQ
+121 AQNFVQ

-147 STVLALSPKDRQGRS
+147 STILALSPKDRQGRS

-175 IGVPLTRVLSAVFD
+175 IGIPLTRALSAVLD

-194 WILNGMMMLSLAY
+194 WILNAMMLLSLVY

-218 ATKLNLKNELQFF
+218 ATKLDLKNELQFF
-231 KDGKTLLLLAYTLTM
+231 KDGKTLLLLAYTFAM

-264 FPSVEPLMSLILVAL
+264 FPSIEPLMSLILVGL
-279 GLASFVG
+279 GLASFTG

-324 WLSVLFIILW
+324 WLSVLFIIGW

-345 NTGIAQVTDNKSSF
+345 NTGIAQVTENKSSF

-387 IHSIAFVALLTSLA
+387 IQSIAFIALLTSLA
-401 IVLIQVISMKKY
+401 LVLIQMVSMKKY

>member
-1 MRKSCPE
+1 
-8 VPGTLVC
+8 
-15 NRKQNRVGNP
+15 
-25 FLKEYIMKKPNFML
+25 MKKPNLTL
-39 LVFSAMSF
+39 LVFSLMSF

-54 VFSGILDKVAVSLG
+54 IFSGILDKVAVSLG

-86 FGVPLTLILFRKVE
+86 FGVPITLILFRKVE
-100 RSKMLKLM
+100 RSRMLKLM
-108 LLLTI
+108 LFATI
-113 VTTFALIY
+113 LTTFALIY
-121 AQSFVQ
+121 AQNFVQ

-175 IGVPLTRVLSAVFD
+175 IGIPLTRALSSILD

-194 WILNGMMMLSLAY
+194 WILNAMMLLSLAY

-218 ATKLNLKNELQFF
+218 ATKLDLKKELQFF
-231 KDGKTLLLLAYTLTM
+231 KDGKTLLLLAYTFAM
-246 FMGYNAFYTYATP
+246 FMGYNAFYTYVTP

-264 FPSVEPLMSLILVAL
+264 FPSIEPLMSLILVAL
-279 GLASFVG
+279 GLSSFTG

-303 MLGAVLQTAAMLL
+303 MLGAILQTAAMLL
-316 ILVFQPSK
+316 IFVFQPSK
-324 WLSVLFIILW
+324 WLSVLFIIVW

-345 NTGIAQVTDNKSSF
+345 NTGIAQVTENKSSF
-359 MLSINGSLIQ
+359 MLSINSSLIQ

-387 IHSIAFVALLTSLA
+387 IQSIAFIALLTSLA
-401 IVLIQVISMKKY
+401 LVLIQMVSMKKY